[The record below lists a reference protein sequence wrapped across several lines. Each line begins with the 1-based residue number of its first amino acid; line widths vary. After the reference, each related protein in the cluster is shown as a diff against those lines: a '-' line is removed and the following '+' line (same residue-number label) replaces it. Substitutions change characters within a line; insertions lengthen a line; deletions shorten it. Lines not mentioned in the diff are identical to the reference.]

1 MRTLDSLGS
10 SVCGLHAATASSKS
24 MSWAKIGSARDAG
37 WVTGMMPRQLNL
49 LLKRRRSGRLLMQNR
64 PMRGIPLGTRHPV
77 RSRSS
82 CGARTVSRA
91 ASRRRRPRQKQ
102 ERWRHKD
109 WSKRAEWNM
118 ERRSWRSQ
126 QRTPR
131 ERQPTQMS
139 PRPTLGA
146 KRSTSVAHQRN
157 AGDCLR
163 WTTGC

>member
-10 SVCGLHAATASSKS
+10 SVCGLHAATASSRS
-24 MSWAKIGSARDAG
+24 MSWAMTGSAHDAG
-37 WVTGMMPRQLNL
+37 WVTGMPRPLRL
-49 LLKRRRSGRLLMQNR
+49 LRKRRRSGRLLMQNR

-77 RSRSS
+77 RSRS

>member
-49 LLKRRRSGRLLMQNR
+49 LLKRRRSGRRLMPNR

-77 RSRSS
+77 RSRS

-91 ASRRRRPRQKQ
+91 ASRRRRPRQRQ
-102 ERWRHKD
+102 ARCRRKD

-118 ERRSWRSQ
+118 ERSWRSQ

>member
-1 MRTLDSLGS
+1 MRTRGSSVS
-10 SVCGLHAATASSKS
+10 SVCGLHAATAFVKS
-24 MSWAKIGSARDAG
+24 MSWAKIGSARDAR
-37 WVTGMMPRQLNL
+37 WVTGMPRQLRL

-64 PMRGIPLGTRHPV
+64 PMRGIPLGGTRHPV

-91 ASRRRRPRQKQ
+91 ASRRRRPRQRQ
-102 ERWRHKD
+102 ARCRRKD

-118 ERRSWRSQ
+118 ERSWRSQ